1 HEGLA
6 CGVVLQRYR
15 DRLQQRQQFRAQGR
29 QQRRRVGELARLHA
43 LAQAVHEL
51 RGGGDA
57 DVGGEQGGLDLVQQR
72 FVELR
77 VAREQAAHAAREG
90 AAAQARAPAGGA
102 GRGRGGGRVGIGR
115 GGRDGGVVAAGA
127 GGASVAGA

>member
-1 HEGLA
+1 
-6 CGVVLQRYR
+6 
-15 DRLQQRQQFRAQGR
+15 
-29 QQRRRVGELARLHA
+29 QRRRVGELACLHA

-57 DVGGEQGGLDLVQQR
+57 DVAGEQGGLDLVQQR

-90 AAAQARAPAGGA
+90 AAARARAPAAGTSRGRGGLA
-102 GRGRGGGRVGIGR
+102 IGRGGRGGGRRRGRGRGRIR
-115 GGRDGGVVAAGA
+115 GGRRRFRLLAAEETHHRGDHRA
-127 GGASVAGA
+127 EWRAW